1 MKTQIANFLSKMI
14 AAEVGFAEAHALYC
28 ESFKD
33 STTFKVADEVYSR
46 KDLLVA
52 LMEDICEPVA
62 FLAPDWWEPAVIKE
76 GLSFE
81 EADKIVDHVEFVE
94 LCNYKGEGEGF
105 TLACR
110 AAHLRTFV
118 SKHNYL

>member
-1 MKTQIANFLSKMI
+1 MINEISQFLAKMI
-14 AAEVGFAEAHALYC
+14 EAEVGFAEAHALYC

-33 STTFKVADEVYSR
+33 STTFKASDEIYSR

-52 LMEDICEPVA
+52 LMEDICEPVP
-62 FLAPDWWEPAVIKE
+62 FDAPDWWEPEVIKE

-94 LCNYKGEGEGF
+94 LCNYKGEGAGF
-105 TLACR
+105 TLAWPGFCR
-110 AAHLRTFV
+110 
-118 SKHNYL
+118 